1 MIRLIIEKEL
11 REVIGSMKFAVTF
24 GVCSLLI
31 ILSFLM
37 GARNYGMWS
46 RQYEAAKRENLRRLD
61 GLTDWFS
68 VQQNK
73 IYLPPQPL
81 AALVTGIS
89 SDIGRTVE
97 VHGRGELTADDSRF
111 NEDPIFAIFRFLD
124 LDFIFQIVLSLFA
137 ILFAYDAINGEKER
151 GTLRLSFANPIAR
164 HKYILGK
171 LGGSCLGLGAPLL
184 IPILLGC
191 ALLPALGVPMSADE
205 WSRLALILAAGLLYF
220 GAFLALSVMISSFT
234 KRSAHSFLIL
244 LAVWILAVLITP
256 RVAVMLAGRAVDVP
270 SVDEVASQKGRY
282 SSQIWADDRK
292 KMAAYK
298 PEPGGTD
305 PGVMM
310 QKFNK
315 FMQDLADERDK
326 KMEEFNGR
334 LNELRENRRRIQ
346 QRLALWFA
354 RLSPAATFSLAATS
368 LAGTSLSLEHQYMD
382 AATAYQKILAKFM
395 KEKTGMVSGGRMMI
409 MRSAVEDGK
418 KLEPINPHEL
428 PEFTWQPAALGSAA
442 GQSLPDLGLLALY
455 NIIFFLG
462 SYLAFMRYDLR

>member
-11 REVIGSMKFAVTF
+11 REVIGSTKFAVTF

-37 GARNYGMWS
+37 GARNYRMWS
-46 RQYEAAKRENLRRLD
+46 RQYEAAKRENLRQLE

-68 VQQNK
+68 VQHNK

-97 VHGRGELTADDSRF
+97 VRGRGELTADDSRF
-111 NEDPIFAIFRFLD
+111 NEVPIFAIFRFLD

-151 GTLRLSFANPIAR
+151 GTLRLSFANPIPR
-164 HKYILGK
+164 HTYILGK
-171 LGGSCLGLGAPLL
+171 LGGACIGLGAPLL
-184 IPILLGC
+184 VPILIGC
-191 ALLPALGVPMSADE
+191 ALLPVLGVPMSGGD
-205 WSRLALILAAGLLYF
+205 WTKLSLILAAGLLYF
-220 GAFLALSVMISSFT
+220 GVFLSLSVMISSFT

-256 RVAVMLAGRAVDVP
+256 RLAIILAGRAVEVP

-282 SSQIWADDRK
+282 SAQLWGEDRK

-298 PEPGGTD
+298 PEAAGAD
-305 PGVMM
+305 PSVMM
-310 QKFNK
+310 QRFNK
-315 FMQDLADERDK
+315 FMQDIADERDK

-334 LNELRENRRRIQ
+334 LNELRENCRRMQ
-346 QRLALWFA
+346 QRLALWIA

-368 LAGTSLSLEHQYMD
+368 LAGTSLTLEHQYMD
-382 AATAYQKILAKFM
+382 AATAYQKVLAQFM
-395 KEKTGMVSGGRMMI
+395 KNKTGMVAGGRMMI
-409 MRSAVEDGK
+409 MRNAVEDGK
-418 KLEPINPHEL
+418 KPEPINPNEL
-428 PEFTWQPAALGSAA
+428 PEFTYQPASLASVVGE
-442 GQSLPDLGLLALY
+442 SLPDLALLCLF
-455 NIIFFLG
+455 NILFFLG
-462 SYLAFMRYDLR
+462 SYLGFMRYDVR

>member
-11 REVIGSMKFAVTF
+11 REVIGSTKFAVTF

-37 GARNYGMWS
+37 GARNYRMWS
-46 RQYEAAKRENLRRLD
+46 RQYEAAKRENLRQLE

-124 LDFIFQIVLSLFA
+124 LDFIVQIVLSLFA

-151 GTLRLSFANPIAR
+151 GTLRLSFANPIAK

-171 LGGSCLGLGAPLL
+171 LGGACLGLGAPLL
-184 IPILLGC
+184 VPVLIGC
-191 ALLPALGVPMSADE
+191 ALLPVLGVPMSADE
-205 WSRLALILAAGLLYF
+205 WTKLALILSAGLLYF
-220 GAFLALSVMISSFT
+220 VVFLALSVMISSFT

-256 RVAVMLAGRAVDVP
+256 RLAIILAGRAVDVP
-270 SVDEVASQKGRY
+270 SVDEVASQKSRY
-282 SSQIWADDRK
+282 SSQLWAEDRK
-292 KMAAYK
+292 KMASYK
-298 PEPGGTD
+298 PEAAGTD
-305 PGVMM
+305 PSVMM
-310 QKFNK
+310 QQFNK
-315 FMQDLADERDK
+315 FMQDIADERDK
-326 KMEEFNGR
+326 KMEEFNSR
-334 LNELRENRRRIQ
+334 LNEERENRRRVQ
-346 QRLALWFA
+346 QRIALWLA
-354 RLSPAATFSLAATS
+354 RLSPAATFSLAATA
-368 LAGTSLSLEHQYMD
+368 LAGTSLALEHQYMD
-382 AATAYQKILAKFM
+382 AATAYQKVLAQFM
-395 KEKTGMVSGGRMMI
+395 KNKTGMVAGGRMMI
-409 MRSAVEDGK
+409 MRSTVEDGK
-418 KLEPINPHEL
+418 KPEPINPREL
-428 PEFTWQPAALGSAA
+428 PEFTYPPMTLGTVF
-442 GQSLPDLGLLALY
+442 GQSLADLALLALFAM
-455 NIIFFLG
+455 IFFLG
-462 SYLAFMRYDLR
+462 SYVGFIRYDVR